1 MSTKTATTTPA
12 SRRSEEEC
20 RRHVQFY
27 QRRFPDVPTMTSYE
41 LQEQMERGDEN
52 TLLVVVD
59 VRTKPERRVSMIPGA
74 IDLAELQTMD
84 FTDTTATTSIT
95 PTTTIVTYCTIGY
108 RSGFEARRLR
118 EQYPHLDGHIYSLD
132 GVLAYTHTGQSLEK
146 RQEMD
151 STTTNQTTAAVTT
164 ATATTTNQVHTFGGM
179 WNACAHPDY
188 DTTLYGFPS
197 IMGRLAQVGG
207 LVVLR
212 SSQHAVHSLSSCCC
226 PRQDGKEH

>member
-1 MSTKTATTTPA
+1 
-12 SRRSEEEC
+12 
-20 RRHVQFY
+20 
-27 QRRFPDVPTMTSYE
+27 MTSYE

-74 IDLAELQTMD
+74 IALAELKRMD
-84 FTDTTATTSIT
+84 FTNTTTTTTTIT

-108 RSGFEARRLR
+108 RSGIEARRLR

-146 RQEMD
+146 RREMD
-151 STTTNQTTAAVTT
+151 STTTNQTPAAVTT
-164 ATATTTNQVHTFGGM
+164 TSATTTTNQVHTFGGM
-179 WNACAHPDY
+179 WNACAHPDC

-197 IMGRLAQVGG
+197 ILGRLAQVGG

-226 PRQDGKEH
+226 SRQDGKEH